1 MNDFSFFVQ
10 RGLFHVLD
18 KNAYDHILFLIALVV
33 IYQFKDWKK
42 ILAMITAFT
51 IGHTLT
57 LALSVFQIFRLK
69 SEWIEFL
76 IPLTIFVTGMVNILF
91 IKRNLKS
98 KGLSINVF
106 FAFFFGLVHG
116 MGFSGYFEM
125 IVGKAENKLLPLIE
139 FALGIELAQM
149 IIVFIVLLFGIIIQ
163 NIFKVSKRDWIL
175 VISSIVAGMTIP
187 MLIERVFW

>member
-1 MNDFSFFVQ
+1 M
-10 RGLFHVLD
+10 LD

-33 IYQFKDWKK
+33 IYQFKDWKR
-42 ILAMITAFT
+42 ILTMVTAFT

-57 LALSVFQIFRLK
+57 LTLAVYQIFRLK
-69 SEWIEFL
+69 TEWIEFL
-76 IPLTIFVTGMVNILF
+76 IPLTIFLTALVNVLF

-106 FAFFFGLVHG
+106 FAFFFGLIHG
-116 MGFSGYFEM
+116 MGFSGYFEL
-125 IVGKAENKLLPLIE
+125 IIGKTKNKVLPLLE
-139 FALGIELAQM
+139 FALGIELAQL
-149 IIVFIVLLFGIIIQ
+149 IIVLVVLLCSLIIQ

-175 VISSIVAGMTIP
+175 VSSSIVAGMTVP

>member
-18 KNAYDHILFLIALVV
+18 ENAYDHILFLIALVV

-42 ILAMITAFT
+42 ILAMVTAFT
-51 IGHTLT
+51 VGHTFT
-57 LALSVFQIFRLK
+57 LALSVYKIFTLK
-69 SEWIEFL
+69 TEWIEFL
-76 IPLTIFVTGMVNILF
+76 IPLTIFLTALINIVL
-91 IKRNLKS
+91 IKRNLKN

-125 IVGKAENKLLPLIE
+125 IVGKTNNKLLPLAE
-139 FALGIELAQM
+139 FALGIELAQC
-149 IIVFIVLLFGIIIQ
+149 IIVFTVLLFGLIIQ
-163 NIFKVSKRDWIL
+163 KIFKVSKRDWIM
-175 VISSIVAGMTIP
+175 VISSIVIGMTIP